1 MTDGTRRDIT
11 GTISGASSTGTYLN
25 RGKGCIS
32 YDNNK
37 HSGNGMGG
45 FGDWNSYYYHIIDA
59 NADNNNWGNP
69 MANHATGN
77 DVHPYSHRV
86 LYLIV
91 Y

>member
-1 MTDGTRRDIT
+1 
-11 GTISGASSTGTYLN
+11 
-25 RGKGCIS
+25 
-32 YDNNK
+32 
-37 HSGNGMGG
+37 MGG

-69 MANHATGN
+69 MVNHATGN